1 MAKIKVSELTLKS
14 VPQSLNA
21 LVALPQVSSLSA
33 STLAVVHNQLVVQIG
48 KELDLS
54 VKDTEEVL
62 KLVLDKT
69 VAALTAHTAAHKK

>member
-1 MAKIKVSELTLKS
+1 MAKIKISELTLKS

-33 STLAVVHNQLVVQIG
+33 STLAVIHNQLVVQVG

-62 KLVLDKT
+62 KLVLEKT
-69 VAALTAHTAAHKK
+69 VAALTANTMAHKK